1 MKRHRRIRDDET
13 HDMSIGHADAIAI
26 FLRDAARVNMRI
38 DPAVDQQHRARLRR
52 ESRMRARFEKASGFR
67 HAGAGAVDPEHA
79 IRSEMKI
86 ADAGLDI
93 GLVQT
98 MTVFD
103 IKPDRREIVV
113 IHAGVH
119 RENEVRPPPRDGIGQ
134 TGEVAIRR
142 AGGVAQKQAD

>member
-1 MKRHRRIRDDET
+1 
-13 HDMSIGHADAIAI
+13 
-26 FLRDAARVNMRI
+26 
-38 DPAVDQQHRARLRR
+38 
-52 ESRMRARFEKASGFR
+52 MRARFEEVSGFR

-119 RENEVRPPPRDGIGQ
+119 RENEVRPLPRDGIGQ
-134 TGEVAIRR
+134 MGEVAIRR

>member
-52 ESRMRARFEKASGFR
+52 ESRMRARFEEVSGFR

-86 ADAGLDI
+86 ADAGLNI

-113 IHAGVH
+113 IHAGAH

-142 AGGVAQKQAD
+142 AGGVA

>member
-1 MKRHRRIRDDET
+1 MKRHRRIGNDEAYN
-13 HDMSIGHADAIAI
+13 MSIKHADAIAI

-52 ESRMRARFEKASGFR
+52 VSRMRVRFEKASGFR